1 MSPVKLEKMLL
12 SELGGNSSANS
23 TNTKILFQ
31 IYPTLLLHFTAT
43 CCIVFTIFGILGNSL
58 TILALLKS
66 PLLKNATSAFIINLC
81 VVDGLYCS
89 FNFPLAAFT
98 FIHKTWPFGDLLCA
112 LFPLMG
118 YANIAVSTSTVI
130 AIAVNRYVIIVHPR
144 SYKKIYTKTTIIV
157 TIFCLWLWSFL
168 SLVPT
173 SLEVWGKFGFNPDIS
188 MCTILETNG
197 KSPKRFFYFLA
208 FVVPIFV
215 FIYCYTRIFL
225 TVRKSGK
232 LSRSKRDSEQETEV
246 KYLWKKLFCF
256 HTEKNSNNS
265 MKNNKGKKKLTKD
278 LRLLRMILIIFIIFL
293 ISYTPIVIVKLF
305 KKEKDL
311 PVLTMLGIVGIYS
324 TAIVNPI
331 VYVVMSKSYRKA
343 YLNLFVRSKKSTKE
357 SNTPS

>member
-1 MSPVKLEKMLL
+1 MLL

-31 IYPTLLLHFTAT
+31 IYPTPLLNFTAT

-81 VVDGLYCS
+81 IVDGLYCS

-98 FIHKTWPFGDLLCA
+98 FIHKTWPFGDLLCN

-130 AIAVNRYVIIVHPR
+130 TIAVNRYVIIVHPR
-144 SYKKIYTKTTIIV
+144 SYNKIYTKTTIIV
-157 TIFCLWLWSFL
+157 TILCLWLWSFL

-197 KSPKRFFYFLA
+197 KSPKRFFYFFA

-225 TVRKSGK
+225 TVRKSGR
-232 LSRSKRDSEQETEV
+232 LSRSKNDSEQETES
-246 KYLWKKLFCF
+246 
-256 HTEKNSNNS
+256 SNNS

-278 LRLLRMILIIFIIFL
+278 LRLLRMILVIFIIFL
-293 ISYTPIVIVKLF
+293 ISYTPIVFVKLF
-305 KKEKDL
+305 RKEKDL
-311 PVLTMLGIVGIYS
+311 PILTMLGIVGIYS

-331 VYVVMSKSYRKA
+331 IYVVMSKSYRKA
-343 YLNLFVRSKKSTKE
+343 YINLFVRSKKSTKE
-357 SNTPS
+357 SKTPT